1 MMPSNAWYTALVAQ
15 DPNNR
20 HAIQRSNE
28 EERSLIPL
36 LPGYVAFTTAGKN
49 RFKLSILENNNQLL
63 FLWEEFGSDVS
74 YSNRKAHGVERLAFR
89 LMLKKY
95 GLELNNTVRLIL
107 GLYDP
112 QIINKLQRLVYE
124 KFPLRYPTIFQEES
138 RVILSENLKSN
149 AKKKEETLHRS
160 LKRGQEEI
168 DNFLCEKDNDNQDI
182 RFGIRVE
189 PNGKSLSPKQ
199 TQVLM
204 LKSLEYKQTIY
215 SQNKTIKKLK
225 EKITTINDKAE
236 DTIETDDIIT
246 LNDAEIK
253 KSVEKEI
260 EEKKLGIGNNWNN

>member
-1 MMPSNAWYTALVAQ
+1 MQ
-15 DPNNR
+15 
-20 HAIQRSNE
+20 
-28 EERSLIPL
+28 
-36 LPGYVAFTTAGKN
+36 
-49 RFKLSILENNNQLL
+49 
-63 FLWEEFGSDVS
+63 
-74 YSNRKAHGVERLAFR
+74 
-89 LMLKKY
+89 
-95 GLELNNTVRLIL
+95 
-107 GLYDP
+107 
-112 QIINKLQRLVYE
+112 
-124 KFPLRYPTIFQEES
+124 
-138 RVILSENLKSN
+138 
-149 AKKKEETLHRS
+149 KKKEETLRRS

-260 EEKKLGIGNNWNN
+260 EEKKLGV